1 MAAAASP
8 GQSPAMKVTSRSGRR
23 SPRRPRSALRSVQ
36 LEFRQAGPG
45 ACAGPLRPRCERGN
59 LRWAR
64 ARGRGRVGRPRP
76 TQPRAGPRNS
86 GQNPSR
92 RAGEEPLRRHVLPVI
107 PLTPGRR
114 QLTHTRRTDAQQE
127 AAVLGGSLGELN
139 LPLARDLSLIYV
151 NQ

>member
-1 MAAAASP
+1 M
-8 GQSPAMKVTSRSGRR
+8 
-23 SPRRPRSALRSVQ
+23 
-36 LEFRQAGPG
+36 
-45 ACAGPLRPRCERGN
+45 
-59 LRWAR
+59 
-64 ARGRGRVGRPRP
+64 
-76 TQPRAGPRNS
+76 
-86 GQNPSR
+86 
-92 RAGEEPLRRHVLPVI
+92 LPVI